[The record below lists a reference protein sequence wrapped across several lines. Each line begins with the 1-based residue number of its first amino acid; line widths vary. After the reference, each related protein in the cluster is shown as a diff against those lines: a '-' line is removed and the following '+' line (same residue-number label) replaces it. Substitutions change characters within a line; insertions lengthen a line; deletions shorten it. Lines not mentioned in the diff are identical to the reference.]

1 MSEDYK
7 AQVEKLRGMM
17 DHSFGG
23 PGFVVYGTKQ
33 SIAEV
38 ERRLAPDAVFSNE
51 AELLTLLNRFCLLYG
66 RLWDCTN
73 GDGEKGGFIFQK
85 GVDEYD
91 ALHIDASR
99 LLARINGDLIEE
111 DEE

>member
-51 AELLTLLNRFCLLYG
+51 ADLLAIVKRFSDLYG
-66 RLWDCTN
+66 HLWDSTN
-73 GDGEKGGFIFQK
+73 GDGQKGGFIFQE

-91 ALHIDASR
+91 SLHIDASR
-99 LLARINGDLIEE
+99 LLARINGDVIEE